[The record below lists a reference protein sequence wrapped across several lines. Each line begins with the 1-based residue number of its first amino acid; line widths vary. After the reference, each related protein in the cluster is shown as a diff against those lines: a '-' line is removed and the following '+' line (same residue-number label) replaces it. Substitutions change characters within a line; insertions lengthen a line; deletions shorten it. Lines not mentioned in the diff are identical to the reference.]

1 MKIKWLVQG
10 LACSSVLF
18 CSNMAAAADTLLAQV
33 PLQLTAEQTVTAE
46 LWGDRLSNGYA
57 NDLLVMIKDKDKKLL
72 TAHAPS
78 IKGGYNCQLQPIKL
92 WAGKSGRQQLLVSA
106 AQGDWHEP
114 SEYRVLSFANKK
126 NVREVF
132 GAAESM
138 GLVTQAYAKD
148 GKMHVALIDGNKSD
162 LTPATGSEVEDGK
175 LEYGGLHS
183 LVAHD
188 VDNDGTDELL
198 GCQQLVQK
206 KQPLAD
212 VGAIWKQD
220 KKTKEWKQFSLTIMT
235 LAPTPKDNT
244 VNDGKD
250 FAAGTILVRKMV
262 VPGGEATFP
271 VFAGKDVEL
280 QNKMNKLLQDEC
292 KDYLEHFYKGE
303 ADMAFKVMRA
313 DEQILSLQLISGK
326 NSFIHHQLNVNP
338 KTAEKISLDEVLNV
352 KDKDLLPLINL
363 LNTNKKVVYKDRL
376 PDEWYIEGD
385 NLFLMQRIDGVDQV
399 SGFAMG
405 NLHKFL
411 LKKELLNS
419 KS

>member
-18 CSNMAAAADTLLAQV
+18 CSTMAAAANTLLAQV
-33 PLQLTAEQTVTAE
+33 PLQLAAEQTVTAE
-46 LWGDRLSNGYA
+46 LWGDQMPNGYA

-106 AQGDWHEP
+106 AQGDWHAP

-148 GKMHVALIDGNKSD
+148 GKMYVALIDGNKSD
-162 LTPATGSEVEDGK
+162 LTPAAGSEVEDGK

-188 VDNDGTDELL
+188 VDN
-198 GCQQLVQK
+198 
-206 KQPLAD
+206 

-250 FAAGTILVRKMV
+250 FAAGTLLVRKMV

-271 VFAGKDVEL
+271 VFASKDVEL
-280 QNKMNKLLQDEC
+280 QNKMNKLLQEEC
-292 KDYLEHFYKGE
+292 QEYLDYFYKGE

-313 DEQILSLQLISGK
+313 DEQILSVQLISGK
-326 NSFIHHQLNVNP
+326 SRFIHHQLNVNP
-338 KTAEKISLDEVLNV
+338 KTGEKIRLDEVLNV
-352 KDKDLLPLINL
+352 KDKDLLPLLNV
-363 LNTNKKVVYKDRL
+363 LNTNKNVVYKDKL

-399 SGFAMG
+399 SGFALG

-411 LKKELLNS
+411 LKNELLNS
-419 KS
+419 KKLTDQSV

>member
-106 AQGDWHEP
+106 AQGDWHAP

-198 GCQQLVQK
+198 GS
-206 KQPLAD
+206 
-212 VGAIWKQD
+212 IWKQD

>member
-1 MKIKWLVQG
+1 M
-10 LACSSVLF
+10 
-18 CSNMAAAADTLLAQV
+18 
-33 PLQLTAEQTVTAE
+33 
-46 LWGDRLSNGYA
+46 
-57 NDLLVMIKDKDKKLL
+57 
-72 TAHAPS
+72 
-78 IKGGYNCQLQPIKL
+78 
-92 WAGKSGRQQLLVSA
+92 
-106 AQGDWHEP
+106 
-114 SEYRVLSFANKK
+114 
-126 NVREVF
+126 
-132 GAAESM
+132 
-138 GLVTQAYAKD
+138 
-148 GKMHVALIDGNKSD
+148 
-162 LTPATGSEVEDGK
+162 
-175 LEYGGLHS
+175 
-183 LVAHD
+183 
-188 VDNDGTDELL
+188 
-198 GCQQLVQK
+198 
-206 KQPLAD
+206 
-212 VGAIWKQD
+212 GAIWKQD

-250 FAAGTILVRKMV
+250 FAGGTILVRKMV

-292 KDYLEHFYKGE
+292 KDYLEHFYNGE

-338 KTAEKISLDEVLNV
+338 KTGEKIRLDEVLNV
-352 KDKDLLPLINL
+352 KDKDLLPLLNL

>member
-1 MKIKWLVQG
+1 M
-10 LACSSVLF
+10 
-18 CSNMAAAADTLLAQV
+18 
-33 PLQLTAEQTVTAE
+33 
-46 LWGDRLSNGYA
+46 
-57 NDLLVMIKDKDKKLL
+57 
-72 TAHAPS
+72 
-78 IKGGYNCQLQPIKL
+78 
-92 WAGKSGRQQLLVSA
+92 
-106 AQGDWHEP
+106 
-114 SEYRVLSFANKK
+114 
-126 NVREVF
+126 
-132 GAAESM
+132 
-138 GLVTQAYAKD
+138 
-148 GKMHVALIDGNKSD
+148 
-162 LTPATGSEVEDGK
+162 
-175 LEYGGLHS
+175 HS

-188 VDNDGTDELL
+188 VDNDGADELF
-198 GCQQLVQK
+198 GCQQLLQK

-250 FAAGTILVRKMV
+250 FAAGTILARKMV

-280 QNKMNKLLQDEC
+280 QNKMNKLLQEEC
-292 KDYLEHFYKGE
+292 QEYLEHFYKGE

-338 KTAEKISLDEVLNV
+338 KTAEKIRLDEVLNV
-352 KDKDLLPLINL
+352 KDKDLLPLLNL

-399 SGFAMG
+399 SGFALG